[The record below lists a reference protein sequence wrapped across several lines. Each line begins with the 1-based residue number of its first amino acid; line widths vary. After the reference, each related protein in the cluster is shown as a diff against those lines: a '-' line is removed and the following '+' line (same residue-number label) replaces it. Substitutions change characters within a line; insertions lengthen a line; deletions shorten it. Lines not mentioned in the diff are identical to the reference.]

1 MPADAS
7 GSRLLWYRLQEVIEM
22 VHDRMVRGL
31 CACVLA
37 VILAGGLSGCSRQ
50 EPALDPEKE
59 PVPGAAGQE
68 ISELRFSVEKY
79 RERMLADRVELSEYR
94 SSYREEA
101 DRVADTDYA
110 NVHFEGCEFLDLP
123 DAVELEM
130 MAGLDHGITVQE
142 SWDTV
147 AAWLER
153 IGKQDAV
160 DMKQDLRVVSP
171 QFETDDSKEY
181 PYNYAGF
188 YEHMDEMES
197 GSGALVDGS
206 RCHMQ
211 IAGDGIYSMSDGKI
225 TEYLGLETRS
235 GRDATGDNIGDILE
249 SGTLEEMADI
259 SYKLPGGKLTV
270 GEGAGLVKDYFM
282 AGTPFPCEDGLS
294 VDIPE
299 ASVCRLGDAH
309 VYDYMVRRVR
319 NGVPF
324 VYMDHGSYRFDGG
337 YLIVGDIKHAY
348 VVDDTGVTA
357 FAGYNEAERLVP
369 LVTDRKIIGVSQMAE
384 ILGEKLAP
392 HVNIH
397 ATSVGLAYLP
407 VVFGEG
413 NDEYI
418 IFPCWQLTG
427 ESRTKGRHI
436 GVFVDAFTG
445 EIYYYT

>member
-7 GSRLLWYRLQEVIEM
+7 GSRLLWYRLQEVDEM
-22 VHDRMVRGL
+22 GHDRMIRGL
-31 CACVLA
+31 CACVLG
-37 VILAGGLSGCSRQ
+37 VILAGSLSGCSRQ
-50 EPALDPEKE
+50 PARDPEKE

-68 ISELRFSVEKY
+68 KPDLKFSVEEY
-79 RERMLADRVELSEYR
+79 RERMLPDRVDLSEYK

-101 DRVADTDYA
+101 DWVADTDYG
-110 NVHFEGCEFLDLP
+110 NVHFEGCEFLELP
-123 DAVELEM
+123 DTEELEM
-130 MAGLDHGITVQE
+130 MAGLERGITVQE

-147 AAWLER
+147 AEWLER
-153 IGKQDAV
+153 IGKQDVV

-171 QFETDDSKEY
+171 QFEKDDSKEH
-181 PYNYAGF
+181 PYDYAGF

-197 GSGALVDGS
+197 GAGALVDGS
-206 RCHMQ
+206 QCHMQ
-211 IAGDGIYSMSDGKI
+211 IARDGIYSMSDGKI

-235 GRDATGDNIGDILE
+235 IRDALGDNLGNILE
-249 SGTLEEMADI
+249 SGTLAELENK
-259 SYKLPGGKLTV
+259 SYKLPYGKLTV
-270 GEGAGLVKDYFM
+270 GEGAGLVKNYFM

-299 ASVCRLGDAH
+299 VSVCRLGDAH

-324 VYMDHGSYRFDGG
+324 VYTDYGSRRYDGG
-337 YLIVGDIKHAY
+337 YIIQGDVKHAY

-369 LVTDRKIIGVSQMAE
+369 LVTDRRIIGVRQMAE

-413 NDEYI
+413 SKEHI